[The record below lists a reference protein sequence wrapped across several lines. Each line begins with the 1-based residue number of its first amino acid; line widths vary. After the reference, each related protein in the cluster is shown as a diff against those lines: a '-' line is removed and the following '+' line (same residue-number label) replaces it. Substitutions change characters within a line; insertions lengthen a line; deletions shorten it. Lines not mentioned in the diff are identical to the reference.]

1 MMTLYIYTEKL
12 SQLGKLLDFIDNP
25 IQTILNQRNIILIVP
40 ELVSFGFIVLILGAL
55 LFVVT
60 YQFVRGV
67 IFTLLLGFVIY
78 NIGDIIGLLL

>member
-25 IQTILNQRNIILIVP
+25 IQTILNQLNIIVIVP